1 MTVKAVLFDMDG
13 VIFDS
18 ERAVVDSWVVVAD
31 EEGIPD
37 IESFC
42 VKALGINSAATREL
56 WFSIYGDKYPYD
68 ELNQR
73 RRNIF
78 RERFDAGLVAI
89 KPGVI
94 ELLKYLK
101 ENGIKTAVASSTSS
115 ASVIHE
121 IKAAGLYD
129 YFDEIVCGD
138 MIEHSKPAPDIYL
151 YAAEKLGLKPEDC
164 LALEDSQNGIRSAYA
179 AGCKTVMVPDLDGTT
194 EEIMPLLYDVAD
206 GLRDVVRILNHGR

>member
-42 VKALGINSAATREL
+42 VKALGINAAATREL

-68 ELNQR
+68 EFNQR
-73 RRNIF
+73 RRDIF

-138 MIEHSKPAPDIYL
+138 MIEHSKPAPDIWL
-151 YAAEKLGLKPEDC
+151 KAMDLLGVRPADSAAI
-164 LALEDSQNGIRSAYA
+164 EDSFNGVKSAKA
-179 AGCKTVMVPDLDGTT
+179 AGLYTFMVPDMVEPDDEMRSLADIILPSLNEVLDT
-194 EEIMPLLYDVAD
+194 
-206 GLRDVVRILNHGR
+206 LRGE

>member
-1 MTVKAVLFDMDG
+1 MNVKAVLFDMDG

-18 ERAVVDSWVVVAD
+18 ERAVVDSWLVVSESVG
-31 EEGIPD
+31 GIPG

-42 VKALGINSAATREL
+42 EKALGINSAATREL

-73 RRNIF
+73 RRDIF

-138 MIEHSKPAPDIYL
+138 MIEHSKPAPDIWL
-151 YAAEKLGLKPEDC
+151 KAMELLGVKPEDS
-164 LALEDSQNGIRSAYA
+164 AAIEDSFNGVKSAKA
-179 AGCKTVMVPDLDGTT
+179 AGLYTFMVPDMVEPDDEMRSLADIILPSLNEVLDT
-194 EEIMPLLYDVAD
+194 
-206 GLRDVVRILNHGR
+206 LRGE